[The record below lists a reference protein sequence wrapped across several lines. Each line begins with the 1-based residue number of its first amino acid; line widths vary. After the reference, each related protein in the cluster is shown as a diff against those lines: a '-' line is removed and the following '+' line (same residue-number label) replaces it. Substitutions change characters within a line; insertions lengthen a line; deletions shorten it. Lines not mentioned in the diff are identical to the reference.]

1 MTDSETTTIAI
12 YRSDKKF
19 LDSQKTHSR
28 QPYYEV
34 VHKLIEEVKEA
45 SA

>member
-12 YRSDKKF
+12 YRSDKDF
-19 LDSQKTHSR
+19 LDSRKTHR
-28 QPYYEV
+28 NQPYYEV
-34 VHKLIEEVKEA
+34 VHKLIEQLKEA